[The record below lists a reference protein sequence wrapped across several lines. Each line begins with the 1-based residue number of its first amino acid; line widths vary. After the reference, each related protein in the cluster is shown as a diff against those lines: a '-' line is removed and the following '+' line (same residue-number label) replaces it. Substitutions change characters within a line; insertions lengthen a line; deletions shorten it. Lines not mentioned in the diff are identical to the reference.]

1 MQLQRLLSFLPA
13 LALATFPAA
22 TLASD
27 NPGSHQHGHA
37 RLQMAIEGER
47 IDVLLLSPAANL
59 VGFEHA
65 PKTDEQHGKL
75 EELGT
80 WASQTPLINTASGSC
95 TVNQAD
101 VHSTWP
107 AGDEDK
113 DEHDHGHDHQ
123 QEGHADIEI
132 SQILA
137 CPGLSADGELETTV
151 MVRFPAMEQLDV
163 QWVSPQNQGG
173 IRLTNGQ
180 SSFTVRR

>member
-1 MQLQRLLSFLPA
+1 MQLHRFLSFLPA
-13 LALATFPAA
+13 LALATLPAA

-65 PKTDEQHGKL
+65 PETDEQHEKVA
-75 EELGT
+75 ELDA
-80 WASQTPLINTASGSC
+80 WASQTPLINTAPGTC

-101 VHSTWP
+101 VHDTWP
-107 AGDEDK
+107 AG

-132 SQILA
+132 SQTLA
-137 CPGLSADGELETTV
+137 CPGLSSGDELETTV

-173 IRLTNGQ
+173 TRLTSGQ
-180 SSFTVRR
+180 SRFPAPR

>member
-1 MQLQRLLSFLPA
+1 MQLQRFLSFLPA
-13 LALATFPAA
+13 LALATLPAA

-59 VGFEHA
+59 VGFEH
-65 PKTDEQHGKL
+65 PPETDEQREKVAGL
-75 EELGT
+75 EA
-80 WASQTPLINTASGSC
+80 WASQTPLINTGSGSC

-101 VHSTWP
+101 VHGTWP
-107 AGDEDK
+107 AGNEDK
-113 DEHDHGHDHQ
+113 HDHDHDHQ
-123 QEGHADIEI
+123 HEGHADIEI
-132 SQILA
+132 SQTLA
-137 CPGLSADGELETTV
+137 CPGLSAGGELETTV

-173 IRLTNGQ
+173 TRLTSGQ
-180 SSFTVRR
+180 SRFTVRR